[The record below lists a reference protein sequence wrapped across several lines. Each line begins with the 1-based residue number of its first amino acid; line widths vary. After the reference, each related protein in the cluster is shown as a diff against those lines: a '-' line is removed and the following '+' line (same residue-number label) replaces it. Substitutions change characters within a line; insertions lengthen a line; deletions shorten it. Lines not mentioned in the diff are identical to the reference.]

1 MPSSVEGSSST
12 ITLEVLCIIVAMI
25 MSIGSIYTIRTMIKR
40 KKANK
45 IMKQD
50 EEMLCEEYD
59 NEDNEKK

>member
-50 EEMLCEEYD
+50 EETLCEEYD